1 MGAYPGK
8 KMSTKKILFYSH
20 DTYGLGHINRVL
32 SIGRFIAKRMDVS
45 ILLVS
50 GSGIIHRMR
59 IPRGIDY
66 VKLPTVTKIG
76 DDRYKSKY
84 LKLSLKE
91 IIRLRET
98 ILLDTT
104 LSFEPDLFVVDNVP
118 LGLKNEALKSL
129 EALKRHCPA
138 GKTVL
143 TMRDILDDPVK
154 IIKAWEKNDIYDML
168 DRYFDSVLVFG
179 LKDIYDITKE
189 YRVPEPAASKFRFC
203 GYINKGETFLSSKKI
218 RNQLDI
224 NGHKFILV
232 TVGGGGD
239 GTRIIEISLGAM
251 ESFKHEA
258 YKSLVVLGPDFPLNR
273 ERKLRS
279 YYSGHKNIM
288 ITDYV
293 DHLPDFMNASDLVIS
308 MGGYNTVCEILSLK
322 KKAIIVPR
330 IKPRIE
336 QLIRAEKL
344 SRSGHF
350 DYIHPENLSS
360 LLLQR
365 KIQSQISSESPGK
378 TAIDMG
384 GLDRSA
390 DLFEELLLS

>member
-1 MGAYPGK
+1 
-8 KMSTKKILFYSH
+8 MSTKKVLFYSH

-32 SIGRFIAKRMDVS
+32 SIGRFIARRMDVS

-76 DDRYKSKY
+76 DDRYRSKY
-84 LKLSLKE
+84 LNLSLKE
-91 IIRLRET
+91 IISLREA

-104 LSFEPDLFVVDNVP
+104 MTFKPDLFVVDNVP

-129 EALKRHCPA
+129 EALKKHSPA
-138 GKTVL
+138 CKAVL

-154 IIKAWEKNDIYDML
+154 IRKAWEKNGIYDML
-168 DRYFDSVLVFG
+168 NIYFDSVLVFG
-179 LKDIYDITKE
+179 LRDIYDITKE
-189 YRVPEPAASKFRFC
+189 YRIPEPAASKFRFC

-218 RNQLDI
+218 RNQLNI

-232 TVGGGGD
+232 TAGGGGD
-239 GTRIIEISLGAM
+239 GTKIIEISLDAFASIQD
-251 ESFKHEA
+251 ET
-258 YKSLVVLGPDFPLNR
+258 YKSLVVLGPDFPLKHEKKIR
-273 ERKLRS
+273 AS
-279 YYSGHKNIM
+279 YAGNEQIM

-322 KKAIIVPR
+322 KKAIVVPR
-330 IKPRIE
+330 IKPRLE

-350 DYIHPENLSS
+350 EYIHPEKLSS
-360 LLLQR
+360 FVLQR
-365 KIQSQISSESPGK
+365 KIRQQILNENPCN
-378 TAIDMG
+378 TVIDMG

-390 DLFEELLLS
+390 DLFKELLLL